1 MVEEPSQHQV
11 ANVISAVELK
21 TNSIGVWHAVQ
32 ESDGMYDTEL
42 AGKRSAITTDGASWD
57 GIGAE
62 AAFNF
67 FQVRMNLQEAGLTR
81 FAGVSVKAIKDPRS
95 GRMYMLISE
104 GSGHKIRMADVTD
117 IKASRTKV
125 TTIASVAGPKELVA
139 GKTPDDVIVWDSNG
153 MVQMIDITPMVP
165 CSNLFKLTRSA
176 FMNWK
181 APPNVTALDT
191 YLLEDTYDYF
201 LERKAA
207 IGKGIDLTSLKSEPT
222 SAPPLTSCRGSGHR
236 RRTKGL
242 KSECDLTKS
251 MLVTTENAKAFTTWQ
266 TLEKGQLCSDIR
278 ECGCDEFWTPE
289 PKSSYV
295 NEIGEAAAT
304 WEMAR
309 NAAPTWKIRIFKK
322 VKKLKLDDT
331 VTAVLMKF
339 IACST
344 SISYAN
350 AQSNCCVEKTV
361 VPLSTEQQMKKY
373 ESKIS
378 KALCE
383 M

>member
-1 MVEEPSQHQV
+1 MAH
-11 ANVISAVELK
+11 L
-21 TNSIGVWHAVQ
+21 HAW
-32 ESDGMYDTEL
+32 T
-42 AGKRSAITTDGASWD
+42 
-57 GIGAE
+57 
-62 AAFNF
+62 
-67 FQVRMNLQEAGLTR
+67 
-81 FAGVSVKAIKDPRS
+81 VSS
-95 GRMYMLISE
+95 
-104 GSGHKIRMADVTD
+104 
-117 IKASRTKV
+117 ASRNV
-125 TTIASVAGPKELVA
+125 HLIHTTFGIA
-139 GKTPDDVIVWDSNG
+139 
-153 MVQMIDITPMVP
+153 
-165 CSNLFKLTRSA
+165 
-176 FMNWK
+176 
-181 APPNVTALDT
+181 
-191 YLLEDTYDYF
+191 
-201 LERKAA
+201 
-207 IGKGIDLTSLKSEPT
+207 
-222 SAPPLTSCRGSGHR
+222 
-236 RRTKGL
+236 
-242 KSECDLTKS
+242 ECDLTKS

-278 ECGCDEFWTPE
+278 ECGCDGDIASSCIVCFLIKSPCVTEFWTPE

-344 SISYAN
+344 RISYAN